1 MGNLLFHHI
10 TDSMFNTTT
19 FKKKKKYPQWCA
31 MLVYLKIKDHWG
43 DPVGRWSLGKAD
55 FGNLYLPDC

>member
-31 MLVYLKIKDHWG
+31 MLVYLKIK
-43 DPVGRWSLGKAD
+43 GKRL
-55 FGNLYLPDC
+55 FTDCVSNG